1 MRRRSA
7 LLCFG
12 LVVACGAPVPEEPSE
27 AGNLSRPA
35 SAVSPKAEIESAIPR
50 RFHGTYDRSLAE
62 CGTPSVHRLVVDAD
76 SLRFHESLAEVQQIE
91 IEGPNAIAVASDY
104 QGEGESWS
112 ARQRLELSES
122 GERLTLIGDGTET
135 VRVRCRGT
143 ASSASSGWEGSASGE
158 GDGLW
163 LTKST
168 VRALTLFCP
177 ARDNVLIVNVPAFRA
192 VGSEERMSFGSGGT
206 VVTLVADFR
215 GDPDRGGV
223 TGRGPVPAELDWIL
237 SSPEGIAINYG
248 AQNAGPHRTPPA
260 ELAAAFVAGCR
271 D

>member
-7 LLCFG
+7 LMCFG
-12 LVVACGAPVPEEPSE
+12 LVVACGAPVPEENSE
-27 AGNLSRPA
+27 AGDPSRPA
-35 SAVSPKAEIESAIPR
+35 RAVTRKAETASTIPR
-50 RFHGTYDRSLAE
+50 RFHGTYDRTLAE
-62 CGTPSVHRLVVDAD
+62 CSGPSVHRLVVDVD
-76 SLRFHESLAEVQQIE
+76 SLRFHESLAQVRDIE
-91 IEGPNAIAVASDY
+91 IEGPNAIAIFSDY

-122 GERLTLIGDGTET
+122 GEKLTLIGDGTET
-135 VRVRCRGT
+135 VRVRCGGT
-143 ASSASSGWEGSASGE
+143 PSSASSGWEGSASGE

-163 LTKST
+163 LTEST
-168 VRALTLFCP
+168 GRVLTLFCP
-177 ARDNVLIVNVPAFRA
+177 AGENVLIVNVQAFRA

-206 VVTLVADFR
+206 VVALVADFR

-223 TGRGPVPAELDWIL
+223 SGRGPVPAELDAIL

-248 AQNAGPHRTPPA
+248 AQDEGPHRTPPA

-271 D
+271 G